1 MFIRLLITLCSLV
14 LATTIATAQERVW
27 NLDQTDHEAYLVF
40 GVPETDDV
48 GISFWCTLQSDIV
61 KFYVPET
68 DPNLKI
74 ADDVA
79 FELSI
84 LDKAYPLK
92 GKTTTNEESGSIS
105 IEAELKT
112 TDPIFSALETTSHFS
127 VQAGTSNQIFPLEEA
142 DFPGLLEVCK
152 KP

>member
-1 MFIRLLITLCSLV
+1 MLTRLLIILNALLLGTTLAV
-14 LATTIATAQERVW
+14 AQERVW

-48 GISFWCTLQSDIV
+48 GISFWCTVQSDIV

-68 DPNLKI
+68 DPTLKI
-74 ADDVA
+74 ADNIP

-84 LDKAYPLK
+84 SDKAYPLQ
-92 GKTTTNEESGSIS
+92 GKTSANEESGSIS
-105 IEAELKT
+105 LEAELKAA
-112 TDPIFSALETTSHFS
+112 DPIFAALEGTNYFS
-127 VQAGTSNQIFPLEEA
+127 VQAGSSNHTFPLGDA

>member
-1 MFIRLLITLCSLV
+1 MLIRLLIVLNALGLGTTL
-14 LATTIATAQERVW
+14 ATAQERVW
-27 NLDQTDHEAYLVF
+27 NLDQTDQEAYLVF

-61 KFYVPET
+61 KFYVPDT
-68 DPNLKI
+68 DPTLKI

-84 LDKAYPLK
+84 SDKAYPLK
-92 GKTTTNEESGSIS
+92 GKTSVNEESGSTS

-112 TDPIFSALETTSHFS
+112 TDSIFAALESTSHFS
-127 VQAGTSNQIFPLEEA
+127 VQAGSSNHIFPLDEA
-142 DFPGLLEVCK
+142 DFSGLLEVCK

>member
-1 MFIRLLITLCSLV
+1 MFMRLLIILTILV
-14 LATTIATAQERVW
+14 LGSPLSTAQERVW
-27 NLDQTDHEAYLVF
+27 NLDQTDQEAYLVF

-68 DPNLKI
+68 DPTFKI

-79 FELSI
+79 FNLSI
-84 LDKAYPLK
+84 SDKAYPLR
-92 GKTTTNEESGSIS
+92 GKTSANEESGSIS
-105 IEAELKT
+105 LEAELKT
-112 TDPIFSALETTSHFS
+112 TDPIFAALETTSHFS
-127 VQAGTSNQIFPLEEA
+127 VQAGSSNHIFPLDEA

>member
-1 MFIRLLITLCSLV
+1 MFVRLLVIFNALVMGTTLAV
-14 LATTIATAQERVW
+14 AQERTW

-68 DPNLKI
+68 DPTLKI
-74 ADDVA
+74 SDKVA

-84 LDKAYPLK
+84 SDKAYPLQ
-92 GKTTTNEESGSIS
+92 GKTSVNEESGSIS
-105 IEAELKT
+105 LEAELKT
-112 TDPIFSALETTSHFS
+112 TDPIFAALEATNFFS
-127 VQAGTSNQIFPLEEA
+127 VQAGSSNHTFPLGDA